1 MSKVVDVLDSVRIF
15 FTSNLGLKA
24 SALGI
29 AILMFSLV
37 HGAEDMERNVYIDV
51 VVRPP
56 ADAADMILVTET
68 PDRVRVR
75 LKGSRARL
83 NAIRQESLPPVDV
96 KLKTREEPRY
106 YFEKEMFDLPT
117 GVSVV
122 QVVPPSLT
130 FKWVPRAV
138 RELPVEVLLDGKLSS
153 GLEWSGE
160 PEVFP
165 ETVEVDGPR
174 DVVNS
179 MRTVR
184 SMEIDVSELD
194 EGVVQREVPLV
205 GPPANTSFEAQAVL
219 VTLRVQ
225 PKMTERMLSPLRVD
239 AEGVVPRALRPRA
252 VTARIRGPVAIVDEL
267 NPASILAIVNLTDT
281 LVSKGSLSVPVEL
294 RGVPDG
300 VEVVAIQPPS
310 VTVLLPEP
318 AQPSAP

>member
-1 MSKVVDVLDSVRIF
+1 MGAFVDALNAIRLF
-15 FTSNLGLKA
+15 FTENLGLKA

-37 HGAEDMERNVYIDV
+37 HGAEDMERNVYVGV
-51 VVRPP
+51 VVQPP
-56 ADAADMILVTET
+56 PDAQDMILVTEI

-83 NAIRQESLPPVDV
+83 NAIRQENLPPVDV
-96 KLKTREEPRY
+96 KLKTRDEPRY

-117 GVSVV
+117 GVSVM
-122 QVVPPSLT
+122 QVVPPSLA
-130 FKWVPRAV
+130 FKWVPRTV
-138 RELPVEVLLDGKLSS
+138 RELPVEVFLDGKLSPA
-153 GLEWSGE
+153 LEWAGE

-165 ETVEVDGPR
+165 ETIEVEGPR

-184 SMEIDVSELD
+184 SMEVDVTKLE

-205 GPPANTSFEAQAVL
+205 GAPANTSFEAQTVL

-225 PKMTERMLSPLRVD
+225 PKMKERVLSPLRVD

-252 VTARIRGPVAIVDEL
+252 ITARIRGPQAIVDAL
-267 NPASILAIVNLTDT
+267 NPASVLAIVNVADAPDHKDA
-281 LVSKGSLSVPVEL
+281 VRVPVEL
-294 RGVPDG
+294 RGLPDG
-300 VEVVAIQPPS
+300 IEVLELDPAV
-310 VTVLLPEP
+310 VTVLL
-318 AQPSAP
+318 AAAAPP

>member
-1 MSKVVDVLDSVRIF
+1 MSGLVDVLTSIRLF

-24 SALGI
+24 SAVGI

-37 HGAEDMERNVYIDV
+37 HGAEDMERNVYVGV

-56 ADAADMILVTET
+56 ADAEDMILVTET

-83 NAIRQESLPPVDV
+83 NAIRQENLPPVDV
-96 KLKTREEPRY
+96 KLKTREEPRF

-138 RELPVEVLLDGKLSS
+138 RELPVEVFVVGDLPDGF
-153 GLEWSGE
+153 EWAGE

-184 SMEIDVSELD
+184 SMEVDVSELE
-194 EGVVQREVPLV
+194 EGVVQREIPLV
-205 GPPANTSFEAQAVL
+205 GAPANTSFETQVVL

-225 PKMTERMLSPLRVD
+225 PKMKDRVLSPLRVD

-252 VTARIRGPVAIVDEL
+252 VAARIRGPELVVGEL
-267 NPASILAIVNLTDT
+267 NPSSVLAIVNLTDT
-281 LVSKGSLSVPVEL
+281 PLARGSVSVPVEL
-294 RGVPDG
+294 RGLPDG
-300 VEVVAIQPPS
+300 VEILEIEPAS

-318 AQPSAP
+318 PPQTP

>member
-1 MSKVVDVLDSVRIF
+1 MSGFVDALDAIRIF
-15 FTSNLGLKA
+15 LTTNLGLKA

-37 HGAEDMERNVYIDV
+37 HGAEDMERNVYIGV

-56 ADAADMILVTET
+56 PDAENMILVTET

-83 NAIRQESLPPVDV
+83 NALRQENLPPVDV
-96 KLKTREEPRY
+96 KLKTRDEPRY
-106 YFEKEMFDLPT
+106 YFEKEVFDLPT

-138 RELPVEVLLDGKLSS
+138 RALPIEILLDGELPD
-153 GLEWSGE
+153 GLEWAGE

-174 DVVNS
+174 DVVNA

-184 SMEIDVSELD
+184 SMEVDVSELR
-194 EGVVQREVPLV
+194 EGVVQREIPLV
-205 GPPANTSFEAQAVL
+205 GAPANTEFDAQTVL
-219 VTLRVQ
+219 VTLRVR
-225 PKMTERMLSPLRVD
+225 PKMKERVLSPLRVD
-239 AEGVVPRALRPRA
+239 AEGVVPRAIRPRA
-252 VTARIRGPVAIVDEL
+252 VAVRARGPESLIKKL
-267 NPASILAIVNLTDT
+267 NPASILAIVKLTDAM
-281 LVSKGSLSVPVEL
+281 LSKGSVSMPVEL
-294 RGVPDG
+294 RGVPD
-300 VEVVAIQPPS
+300 EIEIIAIQPAS
-310 VTVLLPEP
+310 VTVLLPE
-318 AQPSAP
+318 APP

>member
-1 MSKVVDVLDSVRIF
+1 VKRFVDLLTSIRLF

-24 SALGI
+24 GALGI

-37 HGAEDMERNVYIDV
+37 HGAEDMERNVYVGV

-56 ADAADMILVTET
+56 TDSENMILVTET

-83 NAIRQESLPPVDV
+83 NAIRQENLPPVDV
-96 KLKTREEPRY
+96 KLKTKEESRY

-130 FKWVPRAV
+130 FKWVVRAV
-138 RELPVEVLLDGKLSS
+138 RELPVEVNLDGKLQA
-153 GLEWSGE
+153 GLEWAGE

-165 ETVEVDGPR
+165 NSIDVDGPR

-184 SMEIDVSELD
+184 SMEIDVSALEQ
-194 EGVVQREVPLV
+194 GVIQREIPLV
-205 GPPANTSFEAQAVL
+205 GPPANTTFEAQTVL

-225 PKMTERMLSPLRVD
+225 PKMKERVLSPLRVD
-239 AEGVVPRALRPRA
+239 AEGVVPRALRPRS
-252 VTARIRGPVAIVDEL
+252 VTARIRGPESLVDQL
-267 NPASILAIVNLTDT
+267 NPLSVLAIVNLTGAEGT
-281 LVSKGSLSVPVEL
+281 KGPLSVPVEL
-294 RGVPDG
+294 RGLPDAL
-300 VEVVAIQPPS
+300 EVVAIEPAA
-310 VTVLLPEP
+310 VTVLLSEP
-318 AQPSAP
+318 Q

>member
-1 MSKVVDVLDSVRIF
+1 MGAFVDALNAIRLF
-15 FTSNLGLKA
+15 FTENLGLKA

-37 HGAEDMERNVYIDV
+37 HGAEDMERNVYVGV
-51 VVRPP
+51 VVQPP
-56 ADAADMILVTET
+56 PDAQDMILVTEI

-83 NAIRQESLPPVDV
+83 NAIRQENLPPVDV
-96 KLKTREEPRY
+96 KLKTTDEPRY

-117 GVSVV
+117 GVSVM

-130 FKWVPRAV
+130 FKWVPRTV
-138 RELPVEVLLDGKLSS
+138 RELPVEVFLDGKLSPA
-153 GLEWSGE
+153 LEWAGE

-165 ETVEVDGPR
+165 ETIEVEGPR

-184 SMEIDVSELD
+184 SMEVDVTKLE

-205 GPPANTSFEAQAVL
+205 GAPANTSFEAQTVL

-225 PKMTERMLSPLRVD
+225 PKMKERVLSPLRVD

-252 VTARIRGPVAIVDEL
+252 ITARIRGPQAIVDAL
-267 NPASILAIVNLTDT
+267 NPASVLAIVNVADAPDHKDA
-281 LVSKGSLSVPVEL
+281 VRVPVEL
-294 RGVPDG
+294 RGLPDG
-300 VEVVAIQPPS
+300 IEVLELDPAV
-310 VTVLLPEP
+310 VTVLL
-318 AQPSAP
+318 AAAAPP

>member
-1 MSKVVDVLDSVRIF
+1 MKRIVDVLTSIRLF

-24 SALGI
+24 SAVGI

-37 HGAEDMERNVYIDV
+37 HGAEDMERNVYIGV

-56 ADAADMILVTET
+56 TDAQEMILVTET

-83 NAIRQESLPPVDV
+83 NAIRQENLPPVDV
-96 KLKTREEPRY
+96 KLKTRDESRY

-138 RELPVEVLLDGKLSS
+138 RELPVEVFIDGDLPD
-153 GLEWSGE
+153 GLEWAGE

-165 ETVEVDGPR
+165 ETIEVDGPR

-184 SMEIDVSELD
+184 SMEVDVSELE
-194 EGVVQREVPLV
+194 EGVVQREIPLV
-205 GPPANTSFEAQAVL
+205 GAPTNTSFEAQTVL

-225 PKMTERMLSPLRVD
+225 PKMKERVLSPLRVD
-239 AEGVVPRALRPRA
+239 AEGTVPRALRPRA
-252 VTARIRGPVAIVDEL
+252 VTARIRGPEAVVDEL
-267 NPASILAIVNLTDT
+267 LPASVLAIVNLTDT
-281 LVSKGSLSVPVEL
+281 LVAKGSVAVPVEL
-294 RGVPDG
+294 RGLPDG
-300 VEVVAIQPPS
+300 IEVLSIEPAS
-310 VTVLLPEP
+310 VTVLLPESPPP
-318 AQPSAP
+318 AP

>member
-1 MSKVVDVLDSVRIF
+1 MSALVDALTAVRLF

-24 SALGI
+24 SAVGI

-56 ADAADMILVTET
+56 ADAEDMILVTET

-83 NAIRQESLPPVDV
+83 NAIRQENLPPVDV
-96 KLKTREEPRY
+96 RLKSREETRY

-117 GVSVV
+117 GVSVE

-138 RELPVEVLLDGKLSS
+138 RELPVEVLLRGDLPD
-153 GLEWSGE
+153 GLEWAGE
-160 PEVFP
+160 PDVFP
-165 ETVEVDGPR
+165 KTVEVDGPR

-184 SMEIDVSELD
+184 SMEIDVAALGQ
-194 EGVVQREVPLV
+194 GVIQREIPLV
-205 GPPANTSFEAQAVL
+205 GPPANSIFDAQSVL

-225 PKMTERMLSPLRVD
+225 TKMLERVLSPLRVD
-239 AEGVVPRALRPRA
+239 AEGLVPRAIRPRA
-252 VTARIRGPVAIVDEL
+252 VAARIRGPVDVVQEL
-267 NPASILAIVNLTDT
+267 KPASVLAVVKLTDT
-281 LVSKGSLSVPVEL
+281 MVAGKGSVSGDVAL
-294 RGVPDG
+294 RGLPDG
-300 VEVVAIQPPS
+300 VEVVAIDPDS

-318 AQPSAP
+318 APP

>member
-1 MSKVVDVLDSVRIF
+1 VSGLVDVLTSIRLF

-24 SALGI
+24 SAVGI

-37 HGAEDMERNVYIDV
+37 HGAEDMERNVYVGV

-56 ADAADMILVTET
+56 ADAEDMILVTET

-83 NAIRQESLPPVDV
+83 NAIRQENLPPVDV
-96 KLKTREEPRY
+96 KLKTREEPRF

-138 RELPVEVLLDGKLSS
+138 RELPVEVFVVGDLPDGF
-153 GLEWSGE
+153 EWAGE

-184 SMEIDVSELD
+184 SMEVDVSELE
-194 EGVVQREVPLV
+194 EGVVQREIPLV
-205 GPPANTSFEAQAVL
+205 GAPANTSFETQVVL

-225 PKMTERMLSPLRVD
+225 PKMKDRVLSPLRVD

-252 VTARIRGPVAIVDEL
+252 VAARIRGPELVVGEL
-267 NPASILAIVNLTDT
+267 NPSSVLAIVNLTDT
-281 LVSKGSLSVPVEL
+281 PLARGSVSVPVEL
-294 RGVPDG
+294 RGLPDG
-300 VEVVAIQPPS
+300 VEILEIEPAS

-318 AQPSAP
+318 PPQTP

>member
-1 MSKVVDVLDSVRIF
+1 VSAVVDVLTAIRLF
-15 FTSNLGLKA
+15 FTENLGLKA
-24 SALGI
+24 GAIGI

-37 HGAEDMERNVYIDV
+37 HGAEDMERNVYVDV
-51 VVRPP
+51 VVQPP
-56 ADAADMILVTET
+56 PDAQDMILVTEI
-68 PDRVRVR
+68 PDKVRAR

-96 KLKTREEPRY
+96 KLKTKEEPRY

-117 GVSVV
+117 GVSVM
-122 QVVPPSLT
+122 QVVPPSLV

-138 RELPVEVLLDGKLSS
+138 RELPVEVFLDGKLPR
-153 GLEWSGE
+153 GLEWAGE

-184 SMEIDVSELD
+184 SMEVDVTELED
-194 EGVVQREVPLV
+194 GVVQREVPLV
-205 GPPANTSFEAQAVL
+205 GAPANTSFEAQTVL

-225 PKMTERMLSPLRVD
+225 PKMKERVLSPLRVD

-252 VTARIRGPVAIVDEL
+252 VTARVRGPEAIVDQL
-267 NPASILAIVNLTDT
+267 NPASVLAIVNLSGVPTN
-281 LVSKGSLSVPVEL
+281 KGAVEVPVEL
-294 RGVPDG
+294 RGLPDEL
-300 VEVVAIQPPS
+300 EVIDLEPAT
-310 VTVLLPEP
+310 VTVLLGE
-318 AQPSAP
+318 

>member
-1 MSKVVDVLDSVRIF
+1 MNKLVDALHAIRVF

-24 SALGI
+24 SAVGI

-56 ADAADMILVTET
+56 PDAEDMILVTET

-83 NAIRQESLPPVDV
+83 NAIRQENLLPVDV
-96 KLKTREEPRY
+96 KLKTREESRY

-138 RELPVEVLLDGKLSS
+138 RDVPVEVFLDGKLQD
-153 GLEWSGE
+153 GLEWAGE

-165 ETVEVDGPR
+165 DTIEVDGPR
-174 DVVNS
+174 DVVNA

-184 SMEIDVSELD
+184 SMEVDVTGLEA
-194 EGVVQREVPLV
+194 GVVQRDIPLV
-205 GPPANTSFEAQAVL
+205 GAPANTNFETQTVL

-225 PKMTERMLSPLRVD
+225 QKLSDRVLSPLRVD

-252 VTARIRGPVAIVDEL
+252 VAARIRGPELIVKQL
-267 NPASILAIVNLTDT
+267 NPASILAIVNLTGT
-281 LVSKGSLSVPVEL
+281 LATKSSVSVPVEL
-294 RGVPDG
+294 RGLPDG
-300 VEVVAIQPPS
+300 VEVVAIEPAS
-310 VTVLLPEP
+310 VTVLLPDSP
-318 AQPSAP
+318 

>member
-1 MSKVVDVLDSVRIF
+1 MGAFVDALNAIRLF
-15 FTSNLGLKA
+15 FTENLGLKA

-37 HGAEDMERNVYIDV
+37 HGAEDMERNVYVGV
-51 VVRPP
+51 VVQPP
-56 ADAADMILVTET
+56 PDAQDMILVTEI

-83 NAIRQESLPPVDV
+83 NAIRQENLPPVDV
-96 KLKTREEPRY
+96 KLKTTDEPRY

-117 GVSVV
+117 GVSVM
-122 QVVPPSLT
+122 QVVPPSLA
-130 FKWVPRAV
+130 FKWVPRTV
-138 RELPVEVLLDGKLSS
+138 RELPVEVFLDGKLSPA
-153 GLEWSGE
+153 LEWAGE

-165 ETVEVDGPR
+165 ETIEVEGPR

-184 SMEIDVSELD
+184 SMEVDVTKLE

-205 GPPANTSFEAQAVL
+205 GAPANTSFEAQTVL

-225 PKMTERMLSPLRVD
+225 PKMKERVLSPLRVD

-252 VTARIRGPVAIVDEL
+252 ITARIRGPQAIVDAL
-267 NPASILAIVNLTDT
+267 NPASVLAIVNVADAPDHKDA
-281 LVSKGSLSVPVEL
+281 VRVPVEL
-294 RGVPDG
+294 RGLPDG
-300 VEVVAIQPPS
+300 IEVLELDPAV
-310 VTVLLPEP
+310 VTVLL
-318 AQPSAP
+318 AAAAPP